1 MYCTCILLYIQSYS
15 LYIDSYGYYMV
26 VWVAMEIGMG
36 LNVDIEIDMGIGLLV
51 LQWLYMGIKKW
62 FMDCMCA
69 RGRRPN
75 HQCLTTNKQRAK
87 ARDYTHYFLFLL
99 FFSSFVIRFT
109 LTSLRYIFSYLPTKQ
124 FSSFPLKKISFLFF
138 FLFL

>member
-1 MYCTCILLYIQSYS
+1 MCILLYIQRYG

-36 LNVDIEIDMGIGLLV
+36 LHVDIEIDMGIGLLV

-87 ARDYTHYFLFLL
+87 ARDYTRYFLFLL
-99 FFSSFVIRFT
+99 FFF
-109 LTSLRYIFSYLPTKQ
+109 LP
-124 FSSFPLKKISFLFF
+124 LLFASR
-138 FLFL
+138 